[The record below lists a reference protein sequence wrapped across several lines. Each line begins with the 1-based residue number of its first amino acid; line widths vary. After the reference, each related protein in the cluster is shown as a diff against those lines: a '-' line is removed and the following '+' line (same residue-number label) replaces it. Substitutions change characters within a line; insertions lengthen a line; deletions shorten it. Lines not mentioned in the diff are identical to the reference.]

1 MDFPIRVR
9 LSSRRGASRMTTLF
23 IIMVLIMGGII
34 AFPYV
39 KDYVKESER
48 FSCQTALDSAKRSM
62 AADYM
67 LTNSVSTET
76 PSAYVINGHDDLC
89 PSGGTVYV
97 REVEPES
104 SNELPYELVCG
115 LHAPDEK
122 LRTRLNSGYV
132 LSQIEQEV
140 ARLRLSGTPYPESV
154 TVKLN
159 GEEIIANLVDDYV
172 FFYGGTDATKG
183 VDGTVAYY
191 SIVGHS
197 AFGSDSG
204 VEEGTVWYFCFA
216 DENHNATWTPRK
228 GWTGDSYE

>member
-1 MDFPIRVR
+1 MAITVDTFDLSLRSPETGRHLTANVYFVDGVTDATGAPRALSIGQLVMALCLDRAAR
-9 LSSRRGASRMTTLF
+9 LEA
-23 IIMVLIMGGII
+23 GII
-34 AFPYV
+34 TLMNEMN
-39 KDYVKESER
+39 DT
-48 FSCQTALDSAKRSM
+48 TA
-62 AADYM
+62 
-67 LTNSVSTET
+67 
-76 PSAYVINGHDDLC
+76 
-89 PSGGTVYV
+89 
-97 REVEPES
+97 
-104 SNELPYELVCG
+104 
-115 LHAPDEK
+115 K
-122 LRTRLNSGYV
+122 LEAM
-132 LSQIEQEV
+132 SQIEQEV